1 MKSKKTIFLK
11 KDENLKALKL
21 KRNHKIVGEYSKE
34 MGKECEKNLSKFC

>member
-1 MKSKKTIFLK
+1 MKSKKPIFLK

-34 MGKECEKNLSKFC
+34 REKECEKNLSKFC